1 MALDEFRYRYDF
13 RVVFRDVDYYRHVN
27 NAVYVT
33 YMETARIDWFTSL
46 GCSPNPAGEGPVL
59 INAACTFIK
68 QLEYPG
74 DIEVRTFIGD
84 FGRSSFET
92 YHQIRRVDQPWTTSA
107 ATLLGRR
114 QAAGREDQRRELRP
128 YPRRRPPRTRRTLG

>member
-1 MALDEFRYRYDF
+1 M
-13 RVVFRDVDYYRHVN
+13 RVEDRPLVHMMRMPIRWGDMDMMGHVN
-27 NAVYVT
+27 NAMYFT
-33 YMETARIDWFTSL
+33 YLETARIDWFTSL

-92 YHQIRRVDQPWTTSA
+92 YHQIRRVDQP
-107 ATLLGRR
+107 
-114 QAAGREDQRRELRP
+114 
-128 YPRRRPPRTRRTLG
+128 